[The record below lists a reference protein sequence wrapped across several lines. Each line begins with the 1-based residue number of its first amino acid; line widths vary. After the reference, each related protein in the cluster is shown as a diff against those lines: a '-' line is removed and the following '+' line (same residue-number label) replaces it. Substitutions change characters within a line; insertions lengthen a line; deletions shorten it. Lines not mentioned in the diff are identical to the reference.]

1 MSRLIR
7 NEDQSEI
14 LNEDGVTPIEMVR
27 EEVGVID
34 QQTATLGGSVNFG
47 GKVTFQ

>member
-1 MSRLIR
+1 MAERETQAAQR
-7 NEDQSEI
+7 Q
-14 LNEDGVTPIEMVR
+14 GVR
-27 EEVGVID
+27 EQVGVID